1 MQNEILIKAKEL
13 FLNHGFKSVT
23 MDDLAKE
30 LGMSKKTIYQFYQ
43 DKTALVS
50 AVTDHLFEHI
60 STGISRICDGEK
72 NPIEEM
78 FAIKEFSR
86 SALQDEK
93 SSPHYQLQRYYPKI
107 FTVLVCKQFQTIQDC
122 TQNNLKRGIELG
134 LYRPDI
140 DLAFVTRIFFA
151 GFNAV
156 RHEELFP
163 SENFDKNKLF
173 NLHLA
178 YHLRGIATPKGVEI
192 IDQITAQS

>member
-60 STGISRICDGEK
+60 STGITCICNGEK

-107 FTVLVCKQFQTIQDC
+107 FALLVRKQFQTIQDC

-134 LYRPDI
+134 LYRSDI

-151 GFNAV
+151 GFKAV

-173 NLHLA
+173 NLHLT

-192 IDQITAQS
+192 IDQITA

>member
-1 MQNEILIKAKEL
+1 
-13 FLNHGFKSVT
+13 
-23 MDDLAKE
+23 
-30 LGMSKKTIYQFYQ
+30 
-43 DKTALVS
+43 
-50 AVTDHLFEHI
+50 LFEHI
-60 STGISRICDGEK
+60 STGISCICDGEK

-107 FTVLVCKQFQTIQDC
+107 FAVLVRKQFQTIQDC

>member
-60 STGISRICDGEK
+60 STGITCICNGEK

-93 SSPHYQLQRYYPKI
+93 SSPHFQLQRYYPKI
-107 FTVLVCKQFQTIQDC
+107 FAVLVRKQFQTIQDC

-134 LYRPDI
+134 LYRSDI

-151 GFNAV
+151 GFKAV

-173 NLHLA
+173 NLHLT

-192 IDQITAQS
+192 IDQITA

>member
-1 MQNEILIKAKEL
+1 MI
-13 FLNHGFKSVT
+13 
-23 MDDLAKE
+23 
-30 LGMSKKTIYQFYQ
+30 
-43 DKTALVS
+43 
-50 AVTDHLFEHI
+50 
-60 STGISRICDGEK
+60 
-72 NPIEEM
+72 
-78 FAIKEFSR
+78 
-86 SALQDEK
+86 
-93 SSPHYQLQRYYPKI
+93 PK
-107 FTVLVCKQFQTIQDC
+107 
-122 TQNNLKRGIELG
+122 LKRGIELG